1 MGLRARRARAA
12 GHRLGGEPPR
22 PPCPRPPPRALPTPH
37 PLQIPLAPPPRPLLR
52 NAVYVPRMNAKG
64 GVCDK
69 FAFGLREP
77 MRAYLRRVHHVPLAS
92 RLLNTSRDAPA
103 AARGRTLSHF
113 AIWTAP
119 GRDKDPNSAGSSLLV
134 QQPLFPRQHTGW
146 QFGPSN
152 GPNLHAHMHRRR
164 KNSSLAVAVEEAVGP
179 VRSFRMSSE
188 GFAEWSL
195 WRANVT
201 VVYTSAWALCKFSD
215 ATNWT
220 ARTCVPRMR
229 RRQTCSALICEGQA
243 TDCKCR
249 VDGLSCADTQAW
261 YCTDVQK
268 QIGVDGVAFGPA
280 DGSRLAAV
288 VQEGC
293 ASVNSSAGKRVKFP
307 LQLVT
312 CKWVPPS

>member
-1 MGLRARRARAA
+1 
-12 GHRLGGEPPR
+12 
-22 PPCPRPPPRALPTPH
+22 
-37 PLQIPLAPPPRPLLR
+37 
-52 NAVYVPRMNAKG
+52 MNAKG

-179 VRSFRMSSE
+179 CSAELSHVVGGVCGVELVARKRHRCLHQRVGAVQVFRRHQLDGTDLRAAHAQAADLL
-188 GFAEWSL
+188 GFDLRGPGDRLQVSRRWAEL
-195 WRANVT
+195 RRHAGLVLYRRTEANRRRRRRIQA
-201 VVYTSAWALCKFSD
+201 SWWKPSGRRRPRGLRLCKLFGGK
-215 ATNWT
+215 
-220 ARTCVPRMR
+220 ARQISLAAR
-229 RRQTCSALICEGQA
+229 
-243 TDCKCR
+243 
-249 VDGLSCADTQAW
+249 
-261 YCTDVQK
+261 DVQ
-268 QIGVDGVAFGPA
+268 VGPA
-280 DGSRLAAV
+280 LLGRRGYMSQV
-288 VQEGC
+288 CPPG
-293 ASVNSSAGKRVKFP
+293 SSAPSSWGCSCP
-307 LQLVT
+307 LG
-312 CKWVPPS
+312 